1 MVQIAGPDLSARAG
15 QGGVTFETTRACYA
29 GAAPVNEILV
39 RFAGVS
45 ERTLREGVRRLA
57 ALASRR

>member
-1 MVQIAGPDLSARAG
+1 MPGRTCAS
-15 QGGVTFETTRACYA
+15 GGVTFETTRACYA
-29 GAAPVNEILV
+29 GGAPVNEILV